1 MEHYVE
7 RASRLDP
14 ANLTVLFDLGRAQG
28 LRYDYAA
35 AERSLEKAVRIAPR
49 KAEALAEAGRRCQEF
64 GHYEMAAGY
73 FGRASEEKGASAEVL
88 LTLAELYERGHRTA
102 EAFAL
107 VERALALR
115 RTTRRHCSRGRG

>member
-1 MEHYVE
+1 MKRPRLVSQGSLARLFQAAAEAWRRQAYQETIELLE
-7 RASRLDP
+7 RANRLDP

-64 GHYEMAAGY
+64 GHYEMATRY
-73 FGRASEEKGASAEVL
+73 FERTSVEKG
-88 LTLAELYERGHRTA
+88 
-102 EAFAL
+102 
-107 VERALALR
+107 
-115 RTTRRHCSRGRG
+115 